1 MIIHMM
7 LASVSAIL
15 IYYVIDKYIENND
28 EYHYCINI
36 SI

>member
-7 LASVSAIL
+7 LVSVSAIL
-15 IYYVIDKYIENND
+15 IYYVGYKYLEND
-28 EYHYCINI
+28 DQFYAII